1 MELFEALPDTHLSP
15 ELEQVPAAAHQDED
29 PQQAADDDAG
39 HAEHTQRA
47 RAQTLHTQGQQW
59 LLLYVD

>member
-1 MELFEALPDTHLSP
+1 MTQQTPDTHLSP

-39 HAEHTQRA
+39 HAEHAQGA
-47 RAQTLHTQGQQW
+47 RAQTLHTQGQHW
-59 LLLYVD
+59 S